1 MSDSSQILQD
11 LSTVADTILRYKEA
25 IIISH
30 MNPDADAFGSSCGL
44 ASGLRNLGIVCTVYN
59 ESGSIARYSVIPG
72 VLAVNKT
79 LPPSVAEGTVVIVC
93 DCGAAERVGDS
104 YLPFVKGAPF
114 VINIDHHNKNSLFG
128 TLNLVVESAS
138 STSEIVYDLLSAMQL
153 RIQQE
158 GAISKDVAVA
168 LMAGIIGDTGSFRYP
183 STSPKTFLVAHDL
196 YVRGAK
202 PSEIVQEL
210 FGSVTLPALR
220 LQSEAL
226 SRIQLYSDGRFAEV
240 LVTAEMISRVGAELL
255 DADSLAE
262 RGRDVQG
269 VCVSALFKQDGDIW
283 RVSLRSRSP
292 QWDVSVVARHF
303 GGGGHKAAAAFR
315 WGSDLESLQS
325 ELRVKIQE
333 VLDSPSEESSSG

>member
-1 MSDSSQILQD
+1 M
-11 LSTVADTILRYKEA
+11 
-25 IIISH
+25 
-30 MNPDADAFGSSCGL
+30 
-44 ASGLRNLGIVCTVYN
+44 
-59 ESGSIARYSVIPG
+59 
-72 VLAVNKT
+72 
-79 LPPSVAEGTVVIVC
+79 
-93 DCGAAERVGDS
+93 
-104 YLPFVKGAPF
+104 
-114 VINIDHHNKNSLFG
+114 FG

-138 STSEIVYDLLSAMQL
+138 STSEIVYDLLCAVQT
-153 RIQQE
+153 RWGAVQTRQ
-158 GAISKDVAVA
+158 GYDQAISKEVAVA

-196 YVRGAK
+196 YLRGAK
-202 PSEIVQEL
+202 PSGIVQEL

-226 SRIQLYSDGRFAEV
+226 SRIQLYCDGRFAEV
-240 LVTAEMISRVGAELL
+240 LVTEEMISRVGAELL

-292 QWDVSVVARHF
+292 QWDVSVVARSF

-315 WGSDLESLQS
+315 WRRDLESLQT
-325 ELRVKIQE
+325 ELRGKIQD
-333 VLDSPSEESSSG
+333 VLDSPSVESP